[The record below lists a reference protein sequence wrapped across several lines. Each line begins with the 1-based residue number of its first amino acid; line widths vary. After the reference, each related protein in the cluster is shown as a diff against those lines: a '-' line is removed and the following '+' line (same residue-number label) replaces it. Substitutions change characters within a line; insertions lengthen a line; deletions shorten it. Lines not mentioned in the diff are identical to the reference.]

1 MGTWVLDPDH
11 TVAAF
16 AIRHMMVAYVKG
28 QFNKVTGI
36 IQMGNNNREIVSIEA
51 KIDASNIYTGIQ
63 KRDDHLRS
71 PDFFNVEKYPEIT
84 FKSTKV
90 NGNIEKGF
98 RVTGD
103 LSICGITHSV
113 TSDVTVAGPVKAPFG
128 KETTMGFSSVFTI
141 NREDFGITWN
151 VPLESG
157 GLMISKEVHIY
168 IDAEADLLKE

>member
-1 MGTWVLDPDH
+1 MGTWVLDSDH

-16 AIRHMMVAYVKG
+16 AIRHMMVAHVRG

-36 IQMGNNNREIVSIEA
+36 IQMDNDNREIVSIEA

-71 PDFFNVEKYPEIT
+71 PDFLNVDKYPDIT
-84 FKSTKV
+84 FKSTQI

-103 LSICGITHSV
+103 LSICGITRSV

-128 KETTMGFSSVFTI
+128 KETTIGFSSVLTI
-141 NREDFGITWN
+141 KREDFGITWN
-151 VPLESG
+151 VTLKNG
-157 GLMISKEVHIY
+157 GFMISKEVHIY
-168 IDAEADLLKE
+168 IDAEADLSKG